1 MKIAFLTSTSAP
13 TPYKEYYITIINY
26 LTRQGHNIS
35 HSIKESDLVIAECSS
50 PSINIGYEISHALQ
64 EEKEI
69 IILKSKESGI
79 SFTIS
84 DPLFNDRNICI
95 YEYDKNN
102 LLSILKEALEY
113 NTPKKYQKFNVLF
126 SPQMVAK
133 LNLISKK
140 KNLPKSVYI
149 RDLIEKSLTLED
161 M

>member
-1 MKIAFLTSTSAP
+1 MKITVLASISAP
-13 TPYKEYYITIINY
+13 TPYKEYYTAIINY
-26 LTRQGHNIS
+26 LARQGHNIS
-35 HSIKESDLVIAECSS
+35 HSIKESDLVIAGCSF
-50 PSINIGYEISHALQ
+50 PSINIEYEISHALQ
-64 EEKEI
+64 EEKEV

-79 SFTIS
+79 SFKIS
-84 DPLFNDRNICI
+84 DPLFNDKNICI
-95 YEYDKNN
+95 YEYEKNN
-102 LLSILKEALEY
+102 LLSVLKESLEY

-149 RDLIEKSLTLED
+149 RELIEKSLTLED